1 MPFFLDILVRGD
13 GIVHVFLSPIIL
25 IGPRVGNYPHFFI
38 FWEVIQGGKIK
49 KPLASSCWRR
59 PEAMAKRFTA
69 RRKAGRI
76 SASSCRRATT
86 CAVWFCPGRHP
97 LPQIRPGP
105 DRRALPPLSGGSG
118 RFAAQRSE

>member
-25 IGPRVGNYPHFFI
+25 IGPRVGNYPHFSI
-38 FWEVIQGGKIK
+38 FWEVMPGVKIK

-76 SASSCRRATT
+76 SASSCRQATT
-86 CAVWFCPGRHP
+86 YAAWSRRDRHP
-97 LPQIRPGP
+97 YH
-105 DRRALPPLSGGSG
+105 
-118 RFAAQRSE
+118 